1 MFEHDVFV
9 KYDFR
14 EVALGQD
21 THLMDVRWM
30 RDFETE
36 WIRTAQG
43 EDADPYVVGYVTD
56 ISAIEIADNGIE
68 IAFFA
73 NTHDRFH
80 ELKTF
85 LPESEIAACIDIRG
99 YDSRPTI
106 FVRSEWLKTLH
117 VRSNST
123 FAMIDVAEMT
133 NALRMGRID
142 RAKLATLR
150 DRLDEVAAR
159 HPDVSFISFADSLLL
174 KSNWTVGMVETT
186 TTYTYTPEAML
197 LLFRELR
204 DLYLRVLDL
213 EIYGV
218 FAQGSNEYY
227 DDALLHVSPAVN
239 HISLNSL
246 GLPFAQIMMIEGA
259 ARSAIKAGEH
269 GRYELYLDEDF
280 YNSLRFRDYHDRAS
294 TQFAQFKQK
303 MTSALGTYF
312 YFDCDDLLARL
323 RTTS

>member
-1 MFEHDVFV
+1 MFEHDVFI
-9 KYDFR
+9 KYDFK
-14 EVALGQD
+14 EVVLGTD

-30 RDFETE
+30 REFEAE
-36 WIRTAQG
+36 WIKTARG
-43 EDADPYVVGYVTD
+43 EEADPYVVGYVTD

-85 LPESEIAACIDIRG
+85 LPKSEIAACIDIRG

-106 FVRSEWLKTLH
+106 FVRSEWLKNLH
-117 VRSNST
+117 LRNNST

-133 NALRMGRID
+133 NALRTGRID
-142 RAKLATLR
+142 RSKLAALR
-150 DRLDEVAAR
+150 DGLDDVAAR

-197 LLFRELR
+197 FLFRELR
-204 DLYLRVLDL
+204 DLYRRVLGLD
-213 EIYGV
+213 IYGV

-227 DDALLHVSPAVN
+227 DDALLHVSPSSN

-269 GRYELYLDEDF
+269 RRHELYIDEDF
-280 YNSLRFRDYHDRAS
+280 YNSLRFEDYHDRAS
-294 TQFAQFKQK
+294 PQFGHFKQK
-303 MTSALGTYF
+303 MTAAPGTYF
-312 YFDCDDLLARL
+312 YFECDDLLARL
-323 RTTS
+323 KPAS